1 MPPDLDDDAIIVSLP
16 IEDDGITKIEGGGEK
31 KVEVAADDPI
41 ADLKSQ
47 FSSMTQRATA
57 AETLAQQTAH
67 RLKEVTT
74 ELQTTKAAVTDSQLD
89 TVLSG
94 IQAAEAEAT
103 AAERDFVA
111 AVEAGDAM
119 AQARAQRKMS
129 AAEVRVQ
136 RLTEAKGDLEEVKT
150 AKPVQRTEA
159 RTEPR
164 QQTSDPVE
172 QVIINGKV
180 PPKSAQWLR
189 AHPDCVTDPKKNA
202 RMMAAHQMA
211 IAEDI
216 PVESDEYFALIE
228 KTVGGMKAEPAP
240 RVDPKVELNGK
251 RPASNAAGG
260 GNVGGGMNGGTYQ
273 VALTK
278 GQAEASVDGTHVWN
292 YDDPSGKNR
301 FKKGDVIGKQEMAR
315 RVDAQRKAGLFDRNY
330 SVES

>member
-16 IEDDGITKIEGGGEK
+16 IEDDGVTIEDAGAK
-31 KVEVAADDPI
+31 KVEPVADDPI

-47 FSSMTQRATA
+47 FSSMTQRAAA

-67 RLKEVTT
+67 KLKEVTT
-74 ELQTTKAAVTDSQLD
+74 ELQTTRAAVTDSQLD

-136 RLTEAKGDLEEVKT
+136 RLTEAKGDLEEAKT

-159 RTEPR
+159 HTEPR
-164 QQTSDPVE
+164 PQTSDPVE

-189 AHPDCVTDPKKNA
+189 AHPDCITDPKKNA

-228 KTVGGMKAEPAP
+228 KTVGGTKAEPTP
-240 RVDPKVELNGK
+240 RVEPKVELNGK

-260 GNVGGGMNGGTYQ
+260 GNVGGGMNGGTYE
-273 VALTK
+273 LKITK
-278 GQAEASVDGTHVWN
+278 GQAERSLDGTIVWN
-292 YDDPSGKNR
+292 YDDPSGKGR
-301 FKKGDVIGKQEMAR
+301 FKKGDPIGKQEMAR

>member
-1 MPPDLDDDAIIVSLP
+1 MADLDDDAVIVSIP
-16 IEDDGITKIEGGGEK
+16 VDDDGVTTIENTGANK
-31 KVEVAADDPI
+31 EVIADDPI
-41 ADLKSQ
+41 ADLKGQ
-47 FSSMTQRATA
+47 FASMTQRANA

-67 RLKEVTT
+67 RLQEVTT
-74 ELQTTKAAVTDSQLD
+74 ELHTTKAAVTDSQLD

-103 AAERDFVA
+103 AAERDFIA

-129 AAEVRVQ
+129 ASEVRIQ
-136 RLTEAKGDLEEVKT
+136 RLNEAKGDLEETKT

-164 QQTSDPVE
+164 QPAHDPVE

-189 AHPDCVTDPKKNA
+189 AHPDCITDPKKNA
-202 RMMAAHQMA
+202 RMMAAHNLA

-228 KTVGGMKAEPAP
+228 KTVGGAKAEPAP
-240 RVDPKVELNGK
+240 RVESKVELNGK
-251 RPASNAAGG
+251 RPASVAAGG
-260 GNVGGGMNGGTYQ
+260 GNVGGGMNGSGMQ
-273 VALTK
+273 VRLT
-278 GQAEASVDGTHVWN
+278 QREVTAATDGSIVHN
-292 YDDPSGKNR
+292 APDPTGKNR
-301 FKKGDVIGKQEMAR
+301 WKVGDPIGVQTF
-315 RVDAQRKAGLFDRNY
+315 AQRKSIMQKQGLYDK
-330 SVES
+330 SVTE

>member
-1 MPPDLDDDAIIVSLP
+1 MPDLDDDAIIVSLP
-16 IEDDGITKIEGGGEK
+16 IEDDGVTIEDAGAK
-31 KVEVAADDPI
+31 KVEPVADDPI

-67 RLKEVTT
+67 KLKEVTT
-74 ELQTTKAAVTDSQLD
+74 ELQTTRAAVTDSQLD

-136 RLTEAKGDLEEVKT
+136 RLTEAKGDLEEAKT
-150 AKPVQRTEA
+150 AKPIQRTEA

-164 QQTSDPVE
+164 QVQADPIE
-172 QVIINGKV
+172 IAISNAGINTNS
-180 PPKSAQWLR
+180 KSAAWLR
-189 AHPDCVTDPKKNA
+189 AHPDCVTDDRKNA
-202 RMMAAHQMA
+202 RMMAGHNLAK
-211 IAEDI
+211 AEGI
-216 PVESDEYFALIE
+216 PIESDEYFALIE
-228 KTVGGMKAEPAP
+228 KTVGGTKAEPTP
-240 RVDPKVELNGK
+240 RVEPKVELNGK

-260 GNVGGGMNGGTYQ
+260 GNVGGGMNGGTYE
-273 VALTK
+273 LKITK
-278 GQAEASVDGTHVWN
+278 GQAERSLDGTIVWN
-292 YDDPSGKNR
+292 YDDPSGKGR
-301 FKKGDVIGKQEMAR
+301 FKKGDPIGKQEMAR